1 MNISE
6 AAQEMLEKL
15 WLEIVEGKKGFVD
28 GKKLGTIAVINELA
42 RTRCITKSGN
52 RVRLTPKGRNESRK
66 IIRRHRLAERL
77 LHDVLGVGEDEMESA
92 ACKFEHIISEGV
104 EESIC
109 TLLGHPKICPHGKSM
124 PQGKCCRERK
134 KIAERIVSSLSEL
147 KKGQHG
153 KIVYILTK
161 NHKNLQKLLA
171 MGLLP
176 GMTVEI
182 IQRHPS
188 HVFQIGQ
195 TQIAVDTNIANDIYV
210 RII

>member
-1 MNISE
+1 
-6 AAQEMLEKL
+6 
-15 WLEIVEGKKGFVD
+15 
-28 GKKLGTIAVINELA
+28 
-42 RTRCITKSGN
+42 
-52 RVRLTPKGRNESRK
+52 VRFTPKGRNESRK

-77 LHDVLGVGEDEMESA
+77 LHDVLEVGEDEMESA

-109 TLLGHPKICPHGKSM
+109 TLLGHPKICPHGKPM

-134 KIAERIVSSLSEL
+134 KITERIVSSLSEL
-147 KKGQHG
+147 KKGQYG

-161 NHKNLQKLLA
+161 NHKNLQKLLG
-171 MGLLP
+171 MGVLP

-182 IQRHPS
+182 IQRYPS

-195 TQIAVDTNIANDIYV
+195 TQIAVDTDIANDIYV